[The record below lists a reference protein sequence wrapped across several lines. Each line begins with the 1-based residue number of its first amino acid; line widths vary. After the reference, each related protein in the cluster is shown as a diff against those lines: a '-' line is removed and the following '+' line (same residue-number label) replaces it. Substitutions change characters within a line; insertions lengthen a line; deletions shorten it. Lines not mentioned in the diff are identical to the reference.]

1 MVPRSAPKYTKEFR
15 DDAVALVA
23 RSPRSLPQIAKDL
36 GVSIPGLRNWYN
48 DSVGKKRR
56 RASPTKALQ
65 PASASEE
72 DVEVADEKVRRLERQ
87 VEALLKENQSL
98 KEDRDL
104 LKKAATFFAKESE

>member
-15 DDAVALVA
+15 DEAVALVT

-56 RASPTKALQ
+56 RASPTKALRPQ
-65 PASASEE
+65 STSQEAEE
-72 DVEVADEKVRRLERQ
+72 VDEKVRRLERQ
-87 VEALLKENQSL
+87 VEALLKENQGL